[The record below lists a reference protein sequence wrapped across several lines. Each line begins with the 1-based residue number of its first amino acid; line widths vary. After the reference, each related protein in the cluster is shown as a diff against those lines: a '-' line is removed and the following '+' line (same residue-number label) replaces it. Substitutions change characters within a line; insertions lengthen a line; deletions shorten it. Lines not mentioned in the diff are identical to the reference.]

1 MAKVTG
7 ANLKVDIEKLKTYI
21 KDYKVEKGLTN
32 KEFTEL
38 LNDNGC
44 DVKIST
50 VERWQGNN
58 APETISETYLKPV
71 LELINKDL
79 NDVILEDTTCSDDF
93 AMIKYYET
101 TKASAGKGVQCFE
114 ECEPTIIPLA
124 KQELRRVFNIWS
136 CKDIHM
142 IKVEGDSMTPTIPE
156 DAMAI
161 FSEYK
166 GELVKEGVVYVVRDD
181 EEILIKRLIMKP
193 QIMLL
198 SDNPKYPPRLIDN
211 VDNFSIIGRVLGF
224 HQICKLKR

>member
-1 MAKVTG
+1 MAKVFG
-7 ANLKVDIEKLKTYI
+7 DNLKVDIDKFKKYI
-21 KDYKVEKGLTN
+21 KDYKIKQKLTN
-32 KEFTEL
+32 RDLIIL
-38 LNDNGC
+38 LNKNGC
-44 DVKIST
+44 KIRQST
-50 VERWQGNN
+50 IERWQGNN

-71 LELINKDL
+71 LELLGKSF
-79 NDVILEDTTCSDDF
+79 NDVVLDDNSCDDNF
-93 AMIKYYET
+93 AKIKYYET
-101 TKASAGKGVQCFE
+101 TKASAGTGVQCFE

-156 DAMAI
+156 ESLAI
-161 FSEYK
+161 FTEYK
-166 GELVKEGVVYVVRDD
+166 REQVKEGVVYVVRDD

-198 SDNPKYPPRLIDN
+198 SDNPKYPPRPIDN

>member
-7 ANLKVDIEKLKTYI
+7 ANLKVDIEKLKIYI

-79 NDVILEDTTCSDDF
+79 NDIVLEDTSYNDDF

-101 TKASAGKGVQCFE
+101 TKASAGTGVQCFE
-114 ECEPTIIPLA
+114 ECEPTIVPFA
-124 KQELRRVFNIWS
+124 KQELRKALNIWS

-166 GELVKEGVVYVVRDD
+166 GEQVKEGVVYVVRDD